1 MFDEGYNLSLE
12 VLSVMTSVFEVPIF
26 LAVLFY
32 YLYHIDIIL
41 IETYVVESLKKN
53 KDFIFLYLSLVNL
66 SMAFKG
72 ETI

>member
-32 YLYHIDIIL
+32 YLYLIDIIL
-41 IETYVVESLKKN
+41 IETCGWVFEKEQR
-53 KDFIFLYLSLVNL
+53 FHFLEFVFGKPFNGL
-66 SMAFKG
+66 
-72 ETI
+72 

>member
-32 YLYHIDIIL
+32 YLYLIDIIL
-41 IETYVVESLKKN
+41 IETCGWVFEKEQR
-53 KDFIFLYLSLVNL
+53 FHFLVFVFGKPFNGL
-66 SMAFKG
+66 
-72 ETI
+72 

>member
-41 IETYVVESLKKN
+41 IETCVVESLKKN